1 MTLQINEHSS
11 DKVVVCNIPNYI
23 VDCIPVGGSVTL
35 TPHEVVTLK
44 KSRQNPAKMTCRV
57 RSRVKPTSS
66 KINCVKI
73 T

>member
-23 VDCIPVGGSVTL
+23 VDCISVGGSVTL

-44 KSRQNPAKMTCRV
+44 KSRQNDL
-57 RSRVKPTSS
+57 SRAESRETDIIKN
-66 KINCVKI
+66 K
-73 T
+73 